1 MFHSSSTTEMA
12 LVSIFCRSRAS
23 ARDPLA
29 KTTRTARS
37 MACEVSCKISR
48 TSSVVRCKI
57 PTKWARV
64 AGWQVVLG
72 TKKTLCPLK
81 TSSWL
86 PCFHSQ
92 YPWPLR
98 SADISG
104 PSSLDPRICTSCSD
118 RKGLM
123 RCQSSAAD
131 EESSDLQARC
141 NQASDSWP

>member
-1 MFHSSSTTEMA
+1 
-12 LVSIFCRSRAS
+12 L
-23 ARDPLA
+23 
-29 KTTRTARS
+29 
-37 MACEVSCKISR
+37 
-48 TSSVVRCKI
+48 
-57 PTKWARV
+57 
-64 AGWQVVLG
+64 Q
-72 TKKTLCPLK
+72 

-86 PCFHSQ
+86 QCFHSQ